1 MAMKGELEELRGAY
15 VLSHPA
21 RSRIV
26 RLLKKEGKAYPAK
39 IAEALQLSERLVSFH
54 LSMLS
59 TAGFVKSEYGLSNPV
74 ERPPRMVRYYEL
86 TPKVD
91 KTLEKFMAAFK

>member
-1 MAMKGELEELRGAY
+1 MRKRGEEEELGDIY
-15 VLSHPA
+15 ILSHPA

-26 RLLKKEGKAYPAK
+26 RFLKDEQRAYISEIAKAMG
-39 IAEALQLSERLVSFH
+39 LSERLVSFH

-59 TAGFVKSEYGLSNPV
+59 TAGFVESEYGLSNPAKN
-74 ERPPRMVRYYEL
+74 PPRMVRYYEL

-91 KTLEKFMAAFK
+91 ETLNKFIAALK